1 MKSAVTSRQEP
12 KAKTR
17 EGRRRGG
24 RRAAATK
31 ARNEVWAAAAR
42 LAHGEKLAVSSDDDA
57 LQGNKCG
64 GLQLAGAPSFKRPS
78 EGVN

>member
-12 KAKTR
+12 KAKKR

-31 ARNEVWAAAAR
+31 ARNEAWATAR
-42 LAHGEKLAVSSDDDA
+42 LAHGEQLAVSSDDDA
-57 LQGNKCG
+57 L
-64 GLQLAGAPSFKRPS
+64 
-78 EGVN
+78 

>member
-12 KAKTR
+12 KTKKR

-31 ARNEVWAAAAR
+31 ARKEAWATAAR
-42 LAHGEKLAVSSDDDA
+42 RAHGEQLAVSSDDDA
-57 LQGNKCG
+57 L
-64 GLQLAGAPSFKRPS
+64 
-78 EGVN
+78 